1 MQNFNE
7 KISLNSDSPQERRGF
22 LKKLAGLAVATTA
35 MGGFTNLLAKKPGTR
50 SELTAAFGS
59 EDYLCSIAMFGGNF
73 APRNW
78 ALCNGQLLSIA
89 QYSAVFSI
97 LGTTFGGDGRTTF
110 GLPDLRGRVP
120 VHAGQ
125 GPGLTLR
132 TLGEARGAETVTLI
146 SSQMPAHNHGATL
159 TAPGYTGA
167 VTPKALTGRGSK
179 TNVPTGAFM
188 TTAPDG
194 TNIYASS
201 SDGVMGSSDV
211 TITQSTPGSVAI
223 LNAGSSQPHEN
234 MQPYLCVNFI
244 ICLYGLFPTRD

>member
-7 KISLNSDSPQERRGF
+7 KISLNSDSPHERRGF
-22 LKKLAGLAVATTA
+22 LKKLAGLAVASAA
-35 MGGFTNLLAKKPGTR
+35 MGGFTNLFAKKPGTR

-59 EDYLCSIAMFGGNF
+59 EDYIASIAMFGGNF

-78 ALCNGQLLSIA
+78 ALCNGQLIA
-89 QYSAVFSI
+89 ISQNTALFSI
-97 LGTTFGGDGRTTF
+97 LGTTFGGDGRVTF

-120 VHAGQ
+120 MHAGT
-125 GPGLTLR
+125 GPGLTPR
-132 TLGEARGAETVTLI
+132 IWGEKGGVESVTLI
-146 SSQMPAHNHGATL
+146 NTQMPSHNHGATL
-159 TAPGYTGA
+159 TAPGYTGT

-179 TNVPTGAFM
+179 TNVPTAAFM

-223 LNAGSSQPHEN
+223 LNAGGSQPHEN